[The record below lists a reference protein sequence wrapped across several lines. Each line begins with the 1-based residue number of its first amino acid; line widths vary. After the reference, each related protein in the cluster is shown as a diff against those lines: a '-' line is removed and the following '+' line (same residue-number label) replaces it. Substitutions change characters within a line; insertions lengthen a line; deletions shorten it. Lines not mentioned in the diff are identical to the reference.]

1 MNLHGKVAVVTG
13 ASKGIGSAIAMAL
26 AEDGADLVITENV
39 SSAADTAKKIESIG
53 KNVIVVKTDV
63 SRYEDAGRMMES
75 CIERFGRIDILVN
88 NAGISR
94 DSIIMRMKKDDW
106 DSVLNINLTGIFNCT
121 KAASKYMVKQK
132 GGKIVNITSIVGVMG
147 NAGQSNYAASK
158 AGIIG
163 FTKSVARELASRNIN
178 VNAIAPGYIITDMT
192 EVLSD
197 NAKSELTKLIPMERF
212 GRPEDIADCV
222 CFLVSEK
229 ANYITGQVI
238 HVNGGMYM

>member
-53 KNVIVVKTDV
+53 KNVIIVKTDV

-88 NAGISR
+88 NAGINR

-197 NAKSELTKLIPMERF
+197 DAKSELTKLIPMERF

-222 CFLVSEK
+222 CFLVSER

>member
-197 NAKSELTKLIPMERF
+197 NTKSELTKLIPMERF

>member
-63 SRYEDAGRMMES
+63 SRYEDAGRMMEL

-88 NAGISR
+88 NAGINR